1 MSASNIYLMWAAWNE
16 KPGSE
21 DNVIRLENAIREDG
35 EKLGFST
42 TEFRKKVVE
51 LLHDRVY
58 LREAVTQVHE
68 ELSNQNDRCDP

>member
-1 MSASNIYLMWAAWNE
+1 MSASNIYLLWAAWNE

-21 DNVIRLENAIREDG
+21 DCVVRLENAIKEDG
-35 EKLGFST
+35 DKLGFSA

-58 LREAVTQVHE
+58 LREAVNQVHE
-68 ELSNQNDRCDP
+68 ELSNLDGRAQP